1 MVLVKQPVVGS
12 CMRFIIGWFMCLVM
26 GFVSPSHPTDQLSQ
40 LSPKSKV
47 ALVPG
52 GYKPVP
58 GGYKPVPG
66 GYKHARA
73 AKNLQLFS
81 IFTLSS
87 GWERICS

>member
-1 MVLVKQPVVGS
+1 M
-12 CMRFIIGWFMCLVM
+12 
-26 GFVSPSHPTDQLSQ
+26 FVSPSHHTDQMSQ

-47 ALVPG
+47 ALVPGGYKPVHG